1 MDLQKGQKLDSGF
14 TVIDIVDLAEM
25 KAVGIWARHDK
36 TNAEVFHVLNDDSE
50 NLFAFAFATTPQD
63 DTGVSHILEHSVL
76 CGSERYPIKDAFL
89 VLAQGSLQT
98 FLNAWTFPD
107 KTVYP
112 ASSVNE
118 RDYFNLMSVY
128 GDAVFRPLLAE
139 WTFMQEGHRY
149 EYGKDGEGLSVTGVV
164 YNEMKGA
171 YSSPDS
177 YAQLWSVKAVLP
189 DTPYSF
195 ESGGAPEFIPDLTWE
210 GLKDFHRRRYSP
222 ANCRVFLAGN
232 IPTEKQLAFLNDNF
246 FSSLEGGAA
255 CARIVKQKRWDAPK
269 EFTVPCPA
277 GADDESSDDGA
288 AGGGAVGGKSTV
300 FLSWLLCD
308 ATDTD
313 ENIALVALTE
323 ILMGH
328 DGSPLTK
335 ALIQSGLGEDISP
348 VSGIE
353 SELGETLFIAGL
365 RGVGGSGAANNCG
378 AGSGGAD
385 CGGADCSDAGCS
397 GGADCGG
404 ADCCDADCCEDAAKK
419 IEALIMGELRRLAD
433 EGIPKGEIEAALLFM
448 EFSQREV
455 KRSGGPFS
463 LVWMRRSLRAW
474 LHGSRPWESLLL
486 VPSLEKLKQRLAEN
500 DRYFESLIQKYLLDN
515 PHRALVTVEPQK
527 DFLANQ
533 EKRLAEKIA
542 RTEQGMSDADRRL
555 IIDKA
560 ASLEKL
566 QSESDSPASLAAIPH
581 LSRKDLSPEP
591 EIIPRR
597 LEDMEGLPAL
607 CHDIYTNGISYIDL
621 AFPLDILKHEDYQ
634 WIPFFTRAV
643 ISVGLPGMDYAEVS
657 SLLARTVG
665 GLRVITHTGS
675 AAGGA
680 GGGGSAGGGS
690 PLIKTPAG
698 KFDLIGRDWIIYRLK
713 CLDEKTAASLDLT
726 LRLISEADFS
736 DLRRI
741 HDLVMEMKNEARS
754 SLAPAG
760 HHYASVRA
768 NRYASVST
776 QTEEIW
782 NGLTQL
788 FFIHR
793 LAETD
798 TAEIAA
804 KLKNLREAIASGG
817 LIANLAGSDDALKS
831 GGKLLAQR
839 FKGFGPP
846 RKRKQEK
853 MTSGGISGPEV
864 FASPSLQVGFAAMTL
879 QAAEYDTLAQASETV
894 LAHQLSTGALW
905 ENIRMKGGAYG
916 ATASSNGL
924 ERCFSMSTY
933 RDPNPLRSLDTFYA
947 ILKDSAY
954 KVSDLEKMIIGC
966 YSSETRPRSPS
977 EKTANDLLRFL
988 SRIDDGCR
996 RRKLERL
1003 INIREDDISAVME
1016 GIASQLASQKPP
1028 SRVIIAGTNSA
1039 EQAAKALGADVQM
1052 LPV

>member
-1 MDLQKGQKLDSGF
+1 MNLQKGQKLDSGF
-14 TVIDIVDLAEM
+14 TIIDIVDLAEM

-36 TNAEVFHVLNDDSE
+36 TNAEVFHVFNDDSE

-76 CGSERYPIKDAFL
+76 CGSERYPLKDTFL

-139 WTFMQEGHRY
+139 WTFLQEGHRY
-149 EYGKDGEGLSVTGVV
+149 EYGKDGEGLSITGVV

-177 YAQLWSVKAVLP
+177 YAHLWSVKAVLP

-195 ESGGAPEFIPDLTWE
+195 ESGGAPEHIPDLTWE

-246 FSSLEGGAA
+246 FSSIEVGAA
-255 CARIVKQKRWDAPK
+255 SARIGKQKRWDAPK

-277 GADDESSDDGA
+277 GAASSDDAASADGA
-288 AGGGAVGGKSTV
+288 PSDDGDKSTV

-308 ATDTD
+308 ATNTD
-313 ENIALVALTE
+313 ENIAIIALTE
-323 ILMGH
+323 ILLGH

-348 VSGIE
+348 VTGVE
-353 SELGETLFIAGL
+353 NELGETLFIVGL
-365 RGVGGSGAANNCG
+365 RGV
-378 AGSGGAD
+378 
-385 CGGADCSDAGCS
+385 SDAKTS
-397 GGADCGG
+397 
-404 ADCCDADCCEDAAKK
+404 KK
-419 IEALIMGELRRLAD
+419 IETLILDELRRLAT
-433 EGIPKGEIEAALLFM
+433 EGIPKGEIEAALLIM
-448 EFSQREV
+448 EFSQREI
-455 KRSGGPFS
+455 KRPGGPFS

-486 VPSLEKLKQRLAEN
+486 VPSIEKIKQRLAE
-500 DRYFESLIQKYLLDN
+500 DSRYFESLIQKYLLDN

-527 DFLANQ
+527 DFLPKQ
-533 EKRLAEKIA
+533 EARLAEKLA
-542 RTEQGMSDADRRL
+542 GTEQRMSKADRQL

-560 ASLEKL
+560 AALEKI
-566 QSESDSPASLAAIPH
+566 QSEGDSPEALAAIPH

-591 EIIPRR
+591 ELIPRQ
-597 LEDMEGLPAL
+597 LEDLAGLPAL

-621 AFPLDILKHEDYQ
+621 AFPLDILPQEDYQ
-634 WIPFFTRAV
+634 WIPFFTRAI

-665 GLRVITHTGS
+665 GFNVITHTGS
-675 AAGGA
+675 AAA
-680 GGGGSAGGGS
+680 AESSAVSGSS
-690 PLIKTPAG
+690 SLIKTPAG

-713 CLDEKTAASLDLT
+713 CLDEKTAESLDLA

-741 HDLVMEMKNEARS
+741 HDLVMEMKNQARS
-754 SLAPAG
+754 NLAPYG
-760 HHYASVRA
+760 NHYASVRA
-768 NRYASVST
+768 NRYATAST
-776 QTEEIW
+776 RTDETW

-788 FFIHR
+788 YFVHR

-804 KLKNLREAIASGG
+804 KLTNLREAIASGG
-817 LIANLAGSDDALKS
+817 LIANLGGSAGALKS
-831 GGKLLAQR
+831 GGNLIGQR
-839 FKGFGPP
+839 FKDFGPP
-846 RKRKQEK
+846 KKRKQGK
-853 MTSGGISGPEV
+853 TVLDDIPKPEV

-879 QAAEYDTLAQASETV
+879 QAAQYDTLPQVAETV

-916 ATASSNGL
+916 ASASSNGL
-924 ERCFSMSTY
+924 ERCFSLSTY
-933 RDPNPLRSLDTFYA
+933 RDPNPLRSLDAFSA
-947 ILKDSAY
+947 ILKDSGDHTE
-954 KVSDLEKMIIGC
+954 DLEKMIIGC
-966 YSSETRPRSPS
+966 YANQTRPQTPS
-977 EKTANDLLRFL
+977 EKSTNDLLRFV
-988 SRIDDGCR
+988 SRIDDGSR

-1003 INIREDDISAVME
+1003 INICEEDVSAALG
-1016 GIASQLASQKPP
+1016 GIAAQLASQEPP
-1028 SRVIIAGTNSA
+1028 SRVVIAGTSSA
-1039 EQAAKALGADVQM
+1039 EQAAKALGAEVQL